1 MKYLEQI
8 VICNNELSNVNW
20 IRDNKFN
27 FHYVN
32 EHEKIFSGMTIGDI
46 IFHMNYLNKKY
57 PKANLPVWF
66 EITNNGLKIA
76 DKLTYILME
85 CLCYYYLNYE
95 NRNIR
100 IFWGPEPTILTDGI
114 RKSPLIHLNKKFSKK
129 IFFEKFLSDES
140 DTHYRKVYR
149 LSDKEG
155 DPFYQSVIQ
164 TELDLFLKKMDIKR
178 ESSEKISEICA
189 ELIGNTFEYAKSDC
203 LIDIDLTDSHG
214 KEEKGV
220 VVDGEFKGVNIA
232 IVNFSDKL
240 LFEDIKHKLNSE
252 ELTGEKYKKLWMLI
266 KSILSFLMM
275 TILKIFSTILQQLN

>member
-1 MKYLEQI
+1 MKYLEKI
-8 VICNNELSNVNW
+8 VTCNNELSNVNW

-32 EHEKIFSGMTIGDI
+32 AHEKIFSGMTIGDI

-155 DPFYQSVIQ
+155 DPFINQ
-164 TELDLFLKKMDIKR
+164 
-178 ESSEKISEICA
+178 
-189 ELIGNTFEYAKSDC
+189 
-203 LIDIDLTDSHG
+203 
-214 KEEKGV
+214 
-220 VVDGEFKGVNIA
+220 
-232 IVNFSDKL
+232 
-240 LFEDIKHKLNSE
+240 
-252 ELTGEKYKKLWMLI
+252 
-266 KSILSFLMM
+266 
-275 TILKIFSTILQQLN
+275 